1 MSVAPGPP
9 PLRVPMYEGES
20 LNPLWE
26 RWFISL
32 WRATGFSPPGG
43 TGVAEIIAG
52 ANISVKPVAGT
63 GVVTISS
70 AATSG
75 FFALDGT
82 DGEEGMPIPGPPGAS
97 GTFGGPGPQGIPG
110 IGLDGAD
117 ADEFFI
123 VPGPAGA
130 AGAAGAPGSVG
141 PQGMIGIGLD
151 GADADDLLH
160 LPGPAGAA
168 GAQGP
173 IGPQGMIG
181 IGLDGTDG
189 DEGMPIPGPLG
200 PTGLQGL
207 QGLQGIPG
215 IGFDGADADDLLHI
229 PGQTGSTGATG
240 AQGIPG
246 IGLDGQDADESL
258 QARPSLDGIVLS
270 NIGRIVVTPG
280 VGVGTVL
287 NGPNS
292 ATGDAVTIAGSFA
305 GAGTLKLVTIS
316 DASNTNGINIKLVG
330 NGAST
335 PSKTFRVQGG
345 NWEWLN
351 DAYSAVIF
359 RITDAGVL
367 QAPTS
372 PLVKTATQA
381 FTGLAGHKTADA
393 TSASNVLAADTDLTL
408 TFNETG
414 NYRLE
419 GVLFFYE
426 ATAGTGGFQFDFNS
440 GSATLT
446 IIYGVSGFNTANFSQ
461 AAVTA
466 VATAV
471 SFATIPTS
479 LSAPAWV
486 QIIGYVN
493 VTVTGTLALRFAQA
507 STLGADL
514 THLMAG
520 SSLVATKIG

>member
-1 MSVAPGPP
+1 
-9 PLRVPMYEGES
+9 MYEGEA

-43 TGVAEIIAG
+43 TGVAELIAG
-52 ANISVKPVAGT
+52 ANISINPSVGT
-63 GVVTISS
+63 GIVTISS
-70 AATSG
+70 AAASG
-75 FFALDGT
+75 FFALDGL

-117 ADEFFI
+117 PDEFFI

-181 IGLDGTDG
+181 IGLDGADG

-246 IGLDGQDADESL
+246 IGLDGADPDESMSAL
-258 QARPSLDGIVLS
+258 RSLDGIVLG
-270 NIGRIVVTPG
+270 NISRLVI
-280 VGVGTVL
+280 
-287 NGPNS
+287 NGP
-292 ATGDAVTIAGSFA
+292 AIAVGDSLLVFGGFT
-305 GAGTLKLVTIS
+305 GAGTLKLITFS
-316 DASNTNGINIKLVG
+316 DAANTNGVNIKLIG

-345 NWEWLN
+345 NFEWLN
-351 DAYSAVIF
+351 DAYNAVLA
-359 RITDAGVL
+359 RITDAGAL
-367 QAPTS
+367 NLPTGPAS
-372 PLVKTATQA
+372 ATITNALTGVAAFKPSDTTATSNA
-381 FTGLAGHKTADA
+381 LAADA
-393 TSASNVLAADTDLTL
+393 TLSL
-408 TFNETG
+408 TFNEIG
-414 NYRLE
+414 KYAFELW
-419 GVLFFYE
+419 LPFYE
-426 ATAGTGGFQFDFNS
+426 ATVGTGGFQFDLSS
-440 GSATLT
+440 GSATVGA
-446 IIYGVSGFNTANFSQ
+446 IVYGVDGFSTASIIN
-461 AAVTA
+461 AGVTS
-466 VATAV
+466 VATAT
-471 SFATIPTS
+471 SAATISTS
-479 LSAPAWV
+479 ASAPSWFFANGWFS
-486 QIIGYVN
+486 I
-493 VTVTGTLALRFAQA
+493 TVAGTLVPRWAQA
-507 STLGADL
+507 STLLADPTTLKAGAYF
-514 THLMAG
+514 T
-520 SSLVATKIG
+520 ATKIG